1 MLFYSCFFFA
11 QSIPVSVRWRGDEI
25 DPRELKLQ
33 HVLCSFVMSSYAEM
47 SVGCPRTHDR
57 KVAVATGLSSRRR

>member
-1 MLFYSCFFFA
+1 
-11 QSIPVSVRWRGDEI
+11 
-25 DPRELKLQ
+25 
-33 HVLCSFVMSSYAEM
+33 MSSYPEM